1 VLESNA
7 KENEMKKLYVAAL
20 GLALLTTG
28 TVVFAQ
34 NTATGSTDTMSS
46 GKKHK
51 KSKKNKGTMS
61 DTAGT
66 ASSTK

>member
-1 VLESNA
+1 
-7 KENEMKKLYVAAL
+7 MKKMFVATL
-20 GLALLTTG
+20 GLALLSG

-34 NTATGSTDTMSS
+34 NTAAGSTDTMNGTMS

-51 KSKKNKGTMS
+51 KSKKSKGSTAS

>member
-1 VLESNA
+1 
-7 KENEMKKLYVAAL
+7 MKKLFSAAL
-20 GLALLTTG
+20 GLALVSG

-34 NTATGSTDTMSS
+34 NTATSTDTMSS
-46 GKKHK
+46 TSTAKKHK
-51 KSKKNKGTMS
+51 KSKKSKSTMS

>member
-1 VLESNA
+1 
-7 KENEMKKLYVAAL
+7 MKKLYVAAL

-34 NTATGSTDTMSS
+34 NTATGNMDTMSK

-51 KSKKNKGTMS
+51 KSKKSKGTMS

-66 ASSTK
+66 AGSTK